1 VGPRSLPLDNYDLIP
16 LTHAAEPT
24 VYPLSFI
31 PQTCFKIFSELQRE
45 GGVEK
50 GGRGVKRHKKARSE
64 YV

>member
-1 VGPRSLPLDNYDLIP
+1 MGPRSLPLDNCDLIP

-50 GGRGVKRHKKARSE
+50 GGRGGQKT
-64 YV
+64 